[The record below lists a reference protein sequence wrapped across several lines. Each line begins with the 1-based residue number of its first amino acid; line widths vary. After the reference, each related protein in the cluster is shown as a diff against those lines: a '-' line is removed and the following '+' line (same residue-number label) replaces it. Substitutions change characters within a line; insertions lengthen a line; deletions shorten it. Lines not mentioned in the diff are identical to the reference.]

1 MSAPFTRLI
10 AAGCALLALSACASN
25 RDRPPQSRVPGGEA
39 AQAMLERAPV
49 RRPALGQRGEPGIV
63 AAADR
68 AFARAAQEVGLWSAY
83 RSFAASDAQLHL
95 PDGVTAAA
103 PWLAGRADP
112 EQAPQWSP
120 TAVWSSCD
128 GSLAVSFGRY
138 TDPDG
143 TVGSYA
149 ATWAWQDLG
158 RNAARDAMPSDAYRF
173 TYKLRGPD
181 NPQPPPPAP
190 RVDAATAGP
199 DAIVVAAIGVID
211 GKVADCS
218 RGAMPPAPGVEASG
232 TTGPLAISADRTLQ
246 WHWVHDTDGTRRLLV
261 DYYREGRWQ
270 RALDFTMPA
279 GGARR

>member
-1 MSAPFTRLI
+1 MATRNVPLL
-10 AAGCALLALSACASN
+10 AAGCALLALSACASS

-63 AAADR
+63 ATADR

-83 RSFAASDAQLHL
+83 RSFATSDAVLHL

-112 EQAPQWSP
+112 AAAPQWSP

-138 TDPDG
+138 ADPDG

-149 ATWAWQDLG
+149 AIWARQDLG
-158 RNAARDAMPSDAYRF
+158 RNARDAMPSDAYRF

-190 RVDAATAGP
+190 RVDAAMAGP

-211 GKVADCS
+211 GKVADCA
-218 RGAMPPAPGVEASG
+218 RGAVPAAPGIDAGG
-232 TTGPLAISADRTLQ
+232 TTGPLTTSDDRTLQ
-246 WHWVHDTDGTRRLLV
+246 WHWVQDTDGTRRLLV

-270 RALDFTMPA
+270 RALDFVMPP

>member
-1 MSAPFTRLI
+1 MATRNVSLF
-10 AAGCALLALSACASN
+10 ATGCALLALSACASN
-25 RDRPPQSRVPGGEA
+25 PNRPPPSRVPGGEA

-63 AAADR
+63 ATADR
-68 AFARAAQEVGLWSAY
+68 AFARAAQEIGLWSAY

-95 PDGVTAAA
+95 PDGVTPAAA
-103 PWLAGRADP
+103 WLAGRTDP
-112 EQAPQWSP
+112 ETAPQWSP

-149 ATWAWQDLG
+149 ATWARQDLG
-158 RNAARDAMPSDAYRF
+158 RNALDAMPSDSYRF

-190 RVDAATAGP
+190 RVDAQAAGP

-211 GKVADCS
+211 GKVADCA
-218 RGAMPPAPGVEASG
+218 RGAMPAPPGAEAGG
-232 TTGPLAISADRTLQ
+232 TTGPMTLSDDRTLQ
-246 WHWVHDTDGTRRLLV
+246 WHWVQDADGTRRLLV
-261 DYYREGRWQ
+261 DYFREGRWQ
-270 RALDFTMPA
+270 RALDFVMPP